1 LGHDEDFPLSLV
13 FGHSDHRYSDP
24 WYYGVSKGMG
34 FAQIF
39 RPSDNIR
46 ITQSPSGGGQG
57 NPAWDF
63 QFIVENY
70 QVGKRY
76 QMVMRAVY
84 QPIKPQAKFLETV
97 RSHYQA
103 LQMIK

>member
-1 LGHDEDFPLSLV
+1 
-13 FGHSDHRYSDP
+13 
-24 WYYGVSKGMG
+24 MG

-70 QVGKRY
+70 EVGKRY

-84 QPIKPQAKFLETV
+84 QPIEPRAKFLETV
-97 RSHYQA
+97 RSHYRA
-103 LQMIK
+103 LKVLK